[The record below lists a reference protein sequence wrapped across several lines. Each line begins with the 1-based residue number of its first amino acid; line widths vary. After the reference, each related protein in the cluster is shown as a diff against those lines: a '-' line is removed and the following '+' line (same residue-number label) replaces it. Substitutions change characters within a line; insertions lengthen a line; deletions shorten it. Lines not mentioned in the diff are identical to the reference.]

1 MLIRMSN
8 PISFSSFIS
17 PTLQAISIHENEI
30 ESLDRAIGDGDH
42 FINLKRGVTA
52 IQSITHELDS
62 LPNSQQAKSIGM
74 KLLSS
79 VGGASGP
86 LFASFFL
93 EFSKHYND
101 ENSTLENF
109 CQAFTEGVDAIKRR
123 GKSDVGEKTMLD
135 VLVPVAELIKL
146 ASLNKLDIIELSQ
159 QVITKSIE
167 CAESTKSMLPTKGRS
182 TGLGD
187 RAIGHMDPGAKSCQ
201 VIICEICNQIIS
213 RG

>member
-17 PTLQAISIHENEI
+17 PTLQAISVHENEI

-86 LFASFFL
+86 LFASFF
-93 EFSKHYND
+93 
-101 ENSTLENF
+101 
-109 CQAFTEGVDAIKRR
+109 
-123 GKSDVGEKTMLD
+123 
-135 VLVPVAELIKL
+135 
-146 ASLNKLDIIELSQ
+146 
-159 QVITKSIE
+159 
-167 CAESTKSMLPTKGRS
+167 
-182 TGLGD
+182 
-187 RAIGHMDPGAKSCQ
+187 
-201 VIICEICNQIIS
+201 
-213 RG
+213 